1 MPRGR
6 PDPIPLPRSRWRVTI
21 EVTSPAGAE
30 RRLDRETVGPLVQA
44 LRGYDAAGMIIG
56 GRSCGAKL
64 TVHARDL
71 EGALAAA
78 LEAWRGA
85 ARDVGLVQ
93 WRLVRC
99 EAVRDAGPA
108 HEASLGTLGL
118 AARHRSDDEGRQRLA

>member
-6 PDPIPLPRSRWRVTI
+6 PDPIPLARSRWRVTI
-21 EVTSPAGAE
+21 EVTSPPDAE
-30 RRLDRETVGPLVQA
+30 PRLDRASLGLLVQA
-44 LRGYDAAGMIIG
+44 LRGYDAAGMITG

-78 LEAWRGA
+78 LEAWRTA
-85 ARDVGLVQ
+85 ARGVGLVQ

-99 EAVRDAGPA
+99 EAVRDANRIA
-108 HEASLGTLGL
+108 RASIGTAGL
-118 AARHRSDDEGRQRLA
+118 AARHRGDEEGRQRLA